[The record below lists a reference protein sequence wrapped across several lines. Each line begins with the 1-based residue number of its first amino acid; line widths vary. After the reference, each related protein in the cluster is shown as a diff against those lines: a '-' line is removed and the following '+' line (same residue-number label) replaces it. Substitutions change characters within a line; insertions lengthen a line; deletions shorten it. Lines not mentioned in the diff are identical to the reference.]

1 MGKVGKVGSSWEKPQ
16 LFYNKS
22 LDCLECLGLVQ
33 TIYCCNIGFNLLYLC
48 MSISAVERE
57 RLRHINIVMV
67 ELHENNNQIYE
78 HLIDREYED
87 LKSVLKEQMENLK
100 VILDSLEDDIN

>member
-1 MGKVGKVGSSWEKPQ
+1 
-16 LFYNKS
+16 
-22 LDCLECLGLVQ
+22 
-33 TIYCCNIGFNLLYLC
+33 

-78 HLIDREYED
+78 QLVDREYE
-87 LKSVLKEQMENLK
+87 ELK
-100 VILDSLEDDIN
+100 VVLVEQIDTLKVLLESLQDEV